1 MEEEVKE
8 EQVEQT
14 EPNQEQPK
22 QEEPKV
28 EAKVEEQPQEL
39 TDDEKY
45 AKIQTEKLLKKKKT
59 RRIVTFCGMCVA
71 FALAL
76 VLIILAAVPV
86 SLKPNCLSDGYW
98 EIKMFHGSSVA
109 EATLHESD
117 EKYAEFMG
125 VYNDAFKQ
133 TYLTAIFSGS
143 LFDYQIEEDKEQVST
158 VLGERGNLVGSGKY
172 FVRLEY
178 ANGEEKT
185 LTTQNGKAYKS
196 RYWANA
202 TTKWDGTLQF
212 SQVYLVVSDTD
223 GVSDTTIYIVS
234 SIPSSSATSGQREV
248 LIKITV
254 RADTSKIYKA
264 WDSLTTEE

>member
-8 EQVEQT
+8 QPVEET
-14 EPNQEQPK
+14 KQEQPVEAPE
-22 QEEPKV
+22 QPKV
-28 EAKVEEQPQEL
+28 EQQPREL

-45 AKIQTEKLLKKKKT
+45 AKIQTEKLLKRKKT

-86 SLKPNCLSDGYW
+86 SLKPKCLSDGYW
-98 EIKMFHGSSVA
+98 EIQMFHGSSVA

-143 LFDYQIEEDKEQVST
+143 LFDYQIEEDQEKVST
-158 VLGERGNLVGSGKY
+158 VLGAGGNLVGSGKY
-172 FVRLEY
+172 FIRLEY
-178 ANGEEKT
+178 ADDEEKT

-196 RYWANA
+196 RYWASS
-202 TTKWDGTLQF
+202 TTEWDGTLKF
-212 SQVYLVVSDTD
+212 TQVYLVVNETAGVRDTD
-223 GVSDTTIYIVS
+223 LYLIS
-234 SIPSSSATSGQREV
+234 SVPSSTESSGKREV

-264 WDSLTTEE
+264 WDNLIEE